1 MSDARRTK
9 VQIYIAILRAVERSK
24 GKIKRTHMVYKANLT
39 HARLDSYLNILIS
52 REFLI
57 EEVDG
62 RNKSYRITD
71 KGLRFLSNINRLKG
85 IADAFGVPL

>member
-1 MSDARRTK
+1 MSDARRTR

-24 GKIKRTHMVYKANLT
+24 GKIKRTHIVYKANLT
-39 HARLDSYLNILIS
+39 HTRLDSYLNTLIS
-52 REFLI
+52 REFLT
-57 EEVDG
+57 EEING
-62 RNKSYRITD
+62 RNKSYKITD